1 LCDTQQQFCYYFPP
15 VMMQYWSWLSC
26 CVFTVPA
33 IHRSA
38 PATANFPTFPGH
50 APPSRTP
57 EARQAHNLDSSG
69 VSVGAVASGGGII
82 GGMAAR
88 IAEGTSSLTDEAG
101 ATLLT
106 PRPAPQGGKPE
117 QEWKEVMLS
126 RLVALGVRKK
136 GHTVRG
142 RKRPSLGRGWV
153 QVDLLLH
160 LRACAAFCKTRGVHQ
175 PCLRC

>member
-1 LCDTQQQFCYYFPP
+1 
-15 VMMQYWSWLSC
+15 M
-26 CVFTVPA
+26 
-33 IHRSA
+33 
-38 PATANFPTFPGH
+38 
-50 APPSRTP
+50 
-57 EARQAHNLDSSG
+57 
-69 VSVGAVASGGGII
+69 
-82 GGMAAR
+82 
-88 IAEGTSSLTDEAG
+88 
-101 ATLLT
+101 LT

-126 RLVALGVRKK
+126 RLVALCVRKK

-142 RKRPSLGRGWV
+142 RKRPSLGRGWG